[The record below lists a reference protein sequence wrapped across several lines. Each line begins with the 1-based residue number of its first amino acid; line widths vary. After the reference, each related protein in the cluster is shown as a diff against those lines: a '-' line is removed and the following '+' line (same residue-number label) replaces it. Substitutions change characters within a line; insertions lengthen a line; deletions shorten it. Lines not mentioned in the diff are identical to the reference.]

1 MKARGSQWRM
11 LWRKSPRRP
20 DNSIA
25 PESQN
30 LGELDFELKAIPP
43 TYAPPRPP
51 PGGKLLTNR
60 QRLALAATILVTV
73 LIVVL
78 LGLFLQHR
86 LWPFSSARKWNLLRR

>member
-1 MKARGSQWRM
+1 MK
-11 LWRKSPRRP
+11 PRRSRG
-20 DNSIA
+20 DYCSEISSQGQLIQK
-25 PESQN
+25 PEFRD

-51 PGGKLLTNR
+51 PGGKPLTNR
-60 QRLALAATILVTV
+60 QKVALAAAILVTI

-86 LWPFSSARKWNLLRR
+86 V